1 MVLFNGRRFWT
12 SYFEGSGIACRT
24 CPLADKVSRRKKQMQ
39 EMNIKWSHGFESGPD
54 YILSGN
60 NLNAKCYF

>member
-24 CPLADKVSRRKKQMQ
+24 CPLADKVVVEDQKKQMQ
-39 EMNIKWSHGFESGPD
+39 EMNIKWSQLVWTKRTRLHT
-54 YILSGN
+54 
-60 NLNAKCYF
+60 